1 MKPFCELGAEIE
13 DGWRKANY
21 RQEDFPALAAQALS
35 NSNLVER
42 VDPWEIVRW
51 AQHTPDLPQQV
62 DLEARFGNPPIT
74 LYAGARFYIDVY
86 FWLDGTTE
94 IHQHAFSGAF
104 QVLLGSSIHSHYWFE
119 EKQEIN
125 PHFRLGQVEMRDVKL
140 LARGDIQQIVAGP
153 SYIHSLFHLDR
164 PSATITVRTYGI
176 PTAQPQ
182 LSYKKPYVALD
193 PFFKD
198 PATIRK
204 LQTQTLLYSMNH
216 QKADQFV
223 LDLVGDSDFQT
234 TYFVLE
240 NAFGHLRGTEITRL
254 FGLAENKDRF
264 DTLLERARTRHDELV
279 DLLPPVFAESDRIMD
294 LIKRRTTITSEE
306 HRFFLALLLNVS
318 DRRHLLNLVAD
329 RFPSEDPLETV
340 LDWVDE
346 LYRTR
351 VLGSTE
357 ENALGIRG
365 FDASYLVVL
374 EGLLRGFS
382 TDEIIREMESEAS
395 GTAQFG
401 IAKKVNSICESLKS
415 SHPFSAILKN

>member
-1 MKPFCELGAEIE
+1 
-13 DGWRKANY
+13 
-21 RQEDFPALAAQALS
+21 
-35 NSNLVER
+35 V
-42 VDPWEIVRW
+42 
-51 AQHTPDLPQQV
+51 QHSPDLPQQV

-74 LYAGARFYIDVY
+74 LFAGTRFYIDVY

-104 QVLLGSSIHSHYWFE
+104 QVLLGSSIHVHYRFE

-125 PHFRLGQVEMRDVKL
+125 PYFRLGQVEIDDVKL

-204 LQTQTLLYSMNH
+204 LQTQTLLYSMRH
-216 QKADQFV
+216 PKTDEFV
-223 LDLVGDSDFQT
+223 LELVSDSDFQT
-234 TYFVLE
+234 AYFVLE

-254 FGLAENKDRF
+254 FGLTENKDRF
-264 DTLLERARTRHDELV
+264 DALLDGARSRHGELV
-279 DLLPPVFAESDRIMD
+279 DFLPPVFAETDRIMD

-306 HRFFLALLLNVS
+306 HRFFLALLLNVP
-318 DRRHLLNLVAD
+318 DRGHLLNLVAN
-329 RFPSEDPLETV
+329 RFPNEDPFETV

-357 ENALGIRG
+357 DNALGIRG
-365 FDASYLVVL
+365 FDASYVVVL
-374 EGLLRGFS
+374 EGLLRGS
-382 TDEIIREMESEAS
+382 SADEITRDMENEAS
-395 GTAQFG
+395 GTAKFG
-401 IAKKVNSICESLKS
+401 IAKKVNLICQNLKT